1 MQHLK
6 SYFMTQMF
14 FWNNNEEGC
23 SVIHLIQ
30 YILVQVRH
38 VTLTG
43 NWAIIIIPEVLLQSD
58 WIMRDTQDCAQVVRQ
73 HLKSQPHHNQS
84 YYGSFNSLRDEHIKY
99 KSFLKALHKLTDQ
112 FAYSCQTKCVPGLT

>member
-73 HLKSQPHHNQS
+73 HLKNQIEQE
-84 YYGSFNSLRDEHIKY
+84 GNVFEQKFKRETSFITVIVSRD
-99 KSFLKALHKLTDQ
+99 S
-112 FAYSCQTKCVPGLT
+112 